1 MTSLFSYL
9 HRSLKVT
16 PTDNKEELQVT
27 VTLPSDLVL
36 HYVRV
41 LDSLTGFARTI
52 NSKAKL
58 AKLKDSDFEKHLEE
72 QGRIAKENYY
82 KRIVEEYDIYTADGL
97 TRYEAIKKISAGLRA
112 ENHQWSS
119 PDLVRPSL
127 VEAGRGG
134 RPGRPRRKQS

>member
-27 VTLPSDLVL
+27 VTLPSDLVI

-41 LDSLTGFARTI
+41 LDSLTGFVRTI
-52 NSKAKL
+52 NSKSKL
-58 AKLKDSDFEKHLEE
+58 AILKDSDFEKHLQE

-82 KRIVEEYDIYTADGL
+82 KRIVAEYDF
-97 TRYEAIKKISAGLRA
+97 
-112 ENHQWSS
+112 
-119 PDLVRPSL
+119 
-127 VEAGRGG
+127 
-134 RPGRPRRKQS
+134 